1 MNREVR
7 ECGNETEKVGDNVGR
22 LVEIVTVDMSVELF
36 CVVECG
42 AMRLD
47 DSYCFPF
54 QNTDSTNNHLL
65 LTDGFLCCKDFFVVL
80 LQRV

>member
-22 LVEIVTVDMSVELF
+22 LLKIVAVDVSVELF

-65 LTDGFLCCKDFFVVL
+65 LTDGFLCCSATEGINSLV
-80 LQRV
+80 